1 MLNKNLVAISF
12 SVTCKERSPVALS
25 SSVSFMFLC
34 FQIYVPTNPHGA
46 ELLPPGIIV
55 AETDFYLRRLWGE
68 PSEVS
73 STILLMYQ
81 V

>member
-1 MLNKNLVAISF
+1 MRQCTFFVFHDIKN
-12 SVTCKERSPVALS
+12 
-25 SSVSFMFLC
+25 VSLLFLC
-34 FQIYVPTNPHGA
+34 IQIYVPTNPHGA

-73 STILLMYQ
+73 SMILLMYQ
-81 V
+81 F